1 MKKIAKKIVRVQNGK
16 IFNHRYPSQLPKV
29 LHASGDRFILT
40 TGCLKDSTDYVVGG
54 KVIELLDE
62 MLKSALYYLSLKT
75 TQEVK
80 TFLKKGKYANI
91 SEEIDGVLYY
101 VGRIPTYHNL
111 DGYPDLCAAAI
122 DLCSTTFC
130 VPVMD
135 QYSPVAISIVMEI
148 HWQHPDVKHTG
159 IETMLR
165 QIRQPTGIEN
175 T

>member
-1 MKKIAKKIVRVQNGK
+1 MKKIAKKIARVQNGK
-16 IFNHRYPSQLPKV
+16 FFNHRCPSQLPKV

-101 VGRIPTYHNL
+101 VVGN
-111 DGYPDLCAAAI
+111 
-122 DLCSTTFC
+122 
-130 VPVMD
+130 
-135 QYSPVAISIVMEI
+135 
-148 HWQHPDVKHTG
+148 
-159 IETMLR
+159 
-165 QIRQPTGIEN
+165 
-175 T
+175 